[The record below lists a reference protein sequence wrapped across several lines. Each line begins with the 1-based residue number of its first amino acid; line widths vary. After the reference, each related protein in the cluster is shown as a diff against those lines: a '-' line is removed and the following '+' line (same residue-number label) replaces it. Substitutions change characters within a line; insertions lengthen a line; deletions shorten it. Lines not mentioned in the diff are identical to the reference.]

1 MSNSNYKSIS
11 SGDLNSIR
19 QDLLKLQDYKCAI
32 CQKDLSNE
40 QTNNQHVDHQHL
52 YKSDELGFC
61 GNGLIRGVLCRD
73 CNALEG
79 KIWNNLHRFG
89 KSDKSDPVESRIAWL
104 SNLLEYYRRPYYDSN
119 PILHPK
125 EKRFEKLGKAQYNK
139 ILKWYK
145 TKDFAYKRNGDL
157 KSFPKYTSKIST
169 KMETFMNQMREE
181 GIEI

>member
-1 MSNSNYKSIS
+1 MNNSKYKSIS
-11 SGDLNSIR
+11 SGELNAVR
-19 QDLLKLQDYKCAI
+19 QELLKLQDFKCAI
-32 CQKDLSNE
+32 CGKDLTNE
-40 QTNNQHVDHQHL
+40 QTSNQHVDHQHL

-89 KSDKSDPVESRIAWL
+89 KSDKSDPVESRKDWL
-104 SNLLEYYRRPYYDSN
+104 IKLIDYYNHPYYDSD

-125 EKRFEKLGKAQYNK
+125 EKRFEKLGKARYNK

-157 KSFPKYTSKIST
+157 KPFPKYSTKISK
-169 KMETFMNQMREE
+169 KMGDYMNQMREE
-181 GIEI
+181 GWEV

>member
-1 MSNSNYKSIS
+1 MNYKSIS
-11 SGDLNSIR
+11 SGDLNSVR
-19 QDLLKLQDYKCAI
+19 QELLKLQDYKCAI
-32 CQKDLSNE
+32 CQKDLTDE

-52 YKSDELGFC
+52 YKSDELGYQ

-89 KSDKSDPVESRIAWL
+89 KADKSEPVESRKNWL
-104 SNLLEYYRRPYYDSN
+104 VKLIDYYNNPYYNSN
-119 PILHPK
+119 PVLHPK

-139 ILKWYK
+139 IFKWYK
-145 TKDFAYKRNGDL
+145 TQDFAYKRNGDL
-157 KSFPKYTSKIST
+157 KTFPKYTSKISS
-169 KMETFMNQMREE
+169 KMQGFIDQMRSA

>member
-1 MSNSNYKSIS
+1 MSNPSYKSVS

-19 QDLLKLQDYKCAI
+19 QELLKLQDYKCAI
-32 CQKDLSNE
+32 CGKDLSNE

-52 YKSDELGFC
+52 YKSDELGYC

-89 KSDKSDPVESRIAWL
+89 KSDKSDPVESRKDWL
-104 SNLLEYYRRPYYDSN
+104 IKLIDYYNNPYYDSN

-125 EKRFEKLGKAQYNK
+125 ERRPEKLQKSEYNK

-145 TKDFAYKRNGDL
+145 QQAFAYKRNGEM
-157 KSFPKYTSKIST
+157 KPFPAYTGKMSDKIKKYQ
-169 KMETFMNQMREE
+169 EQMY
-181 GIEI
+181 GANSI

>member
-1 MSNSNYKSIS
+1 MNYKSVS

-32 CQKDLSNE
+32 CGKDLSNE
-40 QTNNQHVDHQHL
+40 QTSNQHVDHQHL

-89 KSDKSDPVESRIAWL
+89 KSDKSNPVESRIEWL
-104 SNLLEYYRRPYYDSN
+104 SNLLEYYKKPHYAKD

-125 EKRFEKLGKAQYNK
+125 EKRAEKLGKAQYNK

-157 KSFPKYTSKIST
+157 KPFPKYTSKISA
-169 KMETFMNQMREE
+169 KMGNYMNQMREDGWE
-181 GIEI
+181 V